1 MRCRTTN
8 SDLLRGVVE
17 RQPSAYDGPE
27 KSGPSSI
34 VVFGGDWG
42 GFVDMYGAWIHLY
55 NGWWILRRKNGEMV
69 LGRRCRSH
77 RRAGAAAR
85 RRATVSRSPR
95 SPVGCWWP
103 RETRGATPHVARHLT
118 VKGSRLNELSL
129 EMLGRA
135 RPPARRSNGLHGVVR
150 CFTATR
156 QVGRNPSGGG
166 PSMMATYDVSL
177 RSQPTDT
184 YTQRRF
190 ELRISTHFKTRT
202 GCQRLSRHTH
212 AFEFSFTGYIK

>member
-1 MRCRTTN
+1 LGRFCRHVWRLDTFIQRLVDFAEEKRRN
-8 SDLLRGVVE
+8 GVGSAVSVASTCGCSRPTSRNCVE
-17 RQPSAYDGPE
+17 VAAQPSRLLVAE
-27 KSGPSSI
+27 
-34 VVFGGDWG
+34 GD
-42 GFVDMYGAWIHLY
+42 
-55 NGWWILRRKNGEMV
+55 E
-69 LGRRCRSH
+69 RSD
-77 RRAGAAAR
+77 
-85 RRATVSRSPR
+85 P
-95 SPVGCWWP
+95 
-103 RETRGATPHVARHLT
+103 TR
-118 VKGSRLNELSL
+118 
-129 EMLGRA
+129 
-135 RPPARRSNGLHGVVR
+135 RPPLDRQRFPLERALSGDAGQSTPTRSAVKRAPRRGPVLHGVVR

>member
-1 MRCRTTN
+1 LGRFCRHVWRLDTFIQRLVDFAEEKRRN
-8 SDLLRGVVE
+8 GVGSAVSVASTCGCSRPTSRNCVE
-17 RQPSAYDGPE
+17 VAAQPSRLLVAE
-27 KSGPSSI
+27 
-34 VVFGGDWG
+34 GD
-42 GFVDMYGAWIHLY
+42 
-55 NGWWILRRKNGEMV
+55 E
-69 LGRRCRSH
+69 RSDPTH
-77 RRAGAAAR
+77 R
-85 RRATVSRSPR
+85 P
-95 SPVGCWWP
+95 PLD
-103 RETRGATPHVARHLT
+103 RHLT

-177 RSQPTDT
+177 GSQPTDT